1 MPTEIVAFAGSQFFG
16 KPCLV
21 DADFVPLLQRVNQFA
36 QDTGLRIHIN
46 SAVRK
51 QGVALGRTIVP
62 PASRSNHLIGHA
74 IDMNPVQNGQFF
86 NSRALTRARFN
97 ALPQAVQDFI
107 QSIRDDPALRW
118 GGDFNREDPVHIDDA
133 FNLQDPRGWD
143 AKFRIIQADLNGL
156 TRPSA
161 EPGKPR
167 LLLLERPFMEGPDVK
182 ALQKRLVQ
190 LGHEMNVDGVFGPMT
205 DEAVTE
211 FQAAAGLEADGIV
224 GPDTLEAL
232 GLAT

>member
-1 MPTEIVAFAGSQFFG
+1 MPTEIVAFSGSQFFG

-21 DADFVPLLQRVNQFA
+21 DVEFVPLLQRVNQFA
-36 QDTGLRIHIN
+36 LDAGLRIHIN

-51 QGVALGRTIVP
+51 QGVALGRTVVP

-74 IDMNPVQNGQFF
+74 IDMNPVKDGQFF
-86 NSRALTRARFN
+86 NSRAMGRGHFN
-97 ALPQAVQDFI
+97 ALPQEVKDFI
-107 QSIRDDPALRW
+107 QALRDDPILRW
-118 GGDFNREDPVHIDDA
+118 GGDFNREDTVHIDDA
-133 FNLQDPRGWD
+133 FNLRDPSGWD
-143 AKFRIIQADLNGL
+143 AKFRVIQADLNGL

-161 EPGKPR
+161 EPGRPR
-167 LLLLERPFMEGPDVK
+167 LLMLERPFMEGPDVE
-182 ALQKRLVQ
+182 ALQKRLIE

-211 FQAAAGLEADGIV
+211 FQASAGLEADGIV

-232 GLAT
+232 GLAS